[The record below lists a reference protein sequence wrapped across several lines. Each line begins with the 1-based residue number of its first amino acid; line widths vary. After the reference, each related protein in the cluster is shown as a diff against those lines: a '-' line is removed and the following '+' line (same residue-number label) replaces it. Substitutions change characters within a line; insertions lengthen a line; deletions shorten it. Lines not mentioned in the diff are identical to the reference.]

1 MLTDIVNL
9 IRKIFSNENNEKEIE
24 NLYNNIDDD
33 IEEIT
38 DFNKSGEILIHNK
51 NYNHNDFSKIVK
63 YSISKKEL
71 SKIELMKLIE
81 LNIFFLNELIND
93 FQNTIYTQEYNKL
106 RELLNQSNSCFNIV
120 EMISDQQVFYKKTI
134 STIKKHT
141 DIISLFTNKVIKL
154 KNKYKIL

>member
-1 MLTDIVNL
+1 
-9 IRKIFSNENNEKEIE
+9 
-24 NLYNNIDDD
+24 
-33 IEEIT
+33 
-38 DFNKSGEILIHNK
+38 
-51 NYNHNDFSKIVK
+51 
-63 YSISKKEL
+63 
-71 SKIELMKLIE
+71 MKLIE